1 MILTLKGLDEIEDED
16 LDEDDANEV
25 DIDDANDEQDN
36 KETPKDRA
44 LM

>member
-25 DIDDANDEQDN
+25 DIDDANAEQDN